1 MSVKEIF
8 GQLNLSAECK
18 KYGVGL
24 WECPQFLFLVMGLII
39 IFVLSVVN
47 YLLVNNYVDS
57 PEIVAFASL
66 IVTAISLVVSFGIM
80 RGFENLAMANRMKT
94 EFVSIVSHQLRSPL
108 TNLKWSLELLMS
120 GKLGVIEEKQEEY
133 FKVLKENSNRM
144 NELINDL
151 LIVSR
156 MEMQSFFSKKEPFSL
171 AELVQE
177 VIAEFKMFAQSSNII
192 LRLEVSGALPLAIA
206 DRSHVKLVVEN
217 FIDNAIRYT
226 KGGGE
231 IIMTVRQRSN
241 KIVFEVHDGG
251 VGIPFEDQKFI
262 FQKFFRAKNALAHQT
277 QGSGLGLYI
286 AKTIIEKSGGKIG
299 FNSKENEGSTF
310 WFVLPIT

>member
-156 MEMQSFFSKKEPFSL
+156 MEMQSFFFKKRTIF
-171 AELVQE
+171 
-177 VIAEFKMFAQSSNII
+177 FG
-192 LRLEVSGALPLAIA
+192 RVST
-206 DRSHVKLVVEN
+206 RSYCR
-217 FIDNAIRYT
+217 I
-226 KGGGE
+226 
-231 IIMTVRQRSN
+231 
-241 KIVFEVHDGG
+241 
-251 VGIPFEDQKFI
+251 
-262 FQKFFRAKNALAHQT
+262 
-277 QGSGLGLYI
+277 
-286 AKTIIEKSGGKIG
+286 
-299 FNSKENEGSTF
+299 
-310 WFVLPIT
+310 